1 MSAWSQAVWIVK
13 KLENKINFQIDVD
26 TYTEKL
32 NTLNDK
38 VNELNSRVNQA
49 QMKSITII
57 AEDSGN
63 NTPVTTQS
71 YGENAIWLV
80 I

>member
-13 KLENKINFQIDVD
+13 KLENKINFQTDVD
-26 TYTEKL
+26 TYTAAL
-32 NTLNDK
+32 NTLNGR
-38 VNELNSRVNQA
+38 VNELNNRVNQA
-49 QMKSITII
+49 QVKSITII
-57 AEDSGN
+57 AKDNGN
-63 NTPVTTQS
+63 NMPNTTQS